1 VVDAGLVGGS
11 LGVVFFLSDGKKILR
26 GHDTW
31 QKNLCG
37 HATWRFTA
45 TVCTQGGKIG
55 NLEKVGGYL
64 QEIFLQGVSQ
74 NTPTLQGVL
83 AYLPLYEIK

>member
-1 VVDAGLVGGS
+1 MTCQ
-11 LGVVFFLSDGKKILR
+11 KILR

-64 QEIFLQGVSQ
+64 QEIFLQGYRKTHQ
-74 NTPTLQGVL
+74 FCKGYWPI
-83 AYLPLYEIK
+83 YPKKK

>member
-1 VVDAGLVGGS
+1 MTCQ
-11 LGVVFFLSDGKKILR
+11 KILR

-74 NTPTLQGVL
+74 NTPTLQGGIGL
-83 AYLPLYEIK
+83 FTH

>member
-1 VVDAGLVGGS
+1 MTCQ
-11 LGVVFFLSDGKKILR
+11 KILR

-37 HATWRFTA
+37 HAMWRFLA
-45 TVCTQGGKIG
+45 TVCTRGGKIG

-64 QEIFLQGVSQ
+64 QEIFLQGGIAKHT
-74 NTPTLQGVL
+74 NFAGGYWPI
-83 AYLPLYEIK
+83 YP

>member
-1 VVDAGLVGGS
+1 LCQ
-11 LGVVFFLSDGKKILR
+11 KILR

-37 HATWRFTA
+37 HATWKFAA

-64 QEIFLQGVSQ
+64 QEIFLQGGIGLFTIFFISFRQ
-74 NTPTLQGVL
+74 RRLKL
-83 AYLPLYEIK
+83 SHI

>member
-1 VVDAGLVGGS
+1 MTCQ
-11 LGVVFFLSDGKKILR
+11 KILR

-83 AYLPLYEIK
+83 TYLPLFILLKEI

>member
-1 VVDAGLVGGS
+1 MTCQ
-11 LGVVFFLSDGKKILR
+11 KILR

-55 NLEKVGGYL
+55 NLEKVGGIYKKY
-64 QEIFLQGVSQ
+64 FYRGVSQ
-74 NTPTLQGVL
+74 NTPTLQGGIGL
-83 AYLPLYEIK
+83 FTHLILFN